1 MTEISGAAWLWLAK
15 IAGAIAGS
23 AISLA
28 YMLPGSRRE
37 AALRFAVGVVC
48 GLIFGGA
55 AGAKIAAQLG
65 GGWLIGTAE
74 MMLMGS
80 ASASLCAWW
89 ALGLVHRA
97 FEQRLLNWKS
107 PEGKEHRDE
116 R

>member
-1 MTEISGAAWLWLAK
+1 MTELSGTTWLWLAK
-15 IAGAIAGS
+15 IVGAIAGS

-97 FEQRLLNWKS
+97 FDQRHGRKFLQA
-107 PEGKEHRDE
+107 KEHPDE